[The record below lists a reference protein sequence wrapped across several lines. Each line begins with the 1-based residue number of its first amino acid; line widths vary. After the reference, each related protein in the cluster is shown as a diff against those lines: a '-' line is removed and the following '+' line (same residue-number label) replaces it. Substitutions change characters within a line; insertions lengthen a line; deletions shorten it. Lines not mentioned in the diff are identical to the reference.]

1 MTWTLVLAVISI
13 QWKRSFHSHVTVA
26 LKGLSR
32 LLRMFWRKR
41 EETHLARMGALQDV
55 DYWDYWLF
63 MCCFVWYNY
72 SCLVLMYLS
81 AWIQLEEYI
90 IHLHKVSKCN
100 KTQSC
105 ICPYKHFYHC
115 AVLDL
120 ESIFAATYPKC
131 QMSFPFCWW
140 CLLAWWSE
148 SKTFRPSESITQSSE
163 LAKVFSCSQ
172 AQHRGYQSCQ
182 HTTMTTTATSK
193 TCKLESLSFPPSAK
207 M

>member
-1 MTWTLVLAVISI
+1 MLTTGTTDSSCVVLWCGTTTKHAC
-13 QWKRSFHSHVTVA
+13 
-26 LKGLSR
+26 
-32 LLRMFWRKR
+32 LL
-41 EETHLARMGALQDV
+41 
-55 DYWDYWLF
+55 
-63 MCCFVWYNY
+63 
-72 SCLVLMYLS
+72 LMYLS
-81 AWIQLEEYI
+81 AGK
-90 IHLHKVSKCN
+90 IHNTFATNFPNV
-100 KTQSC
+100 
-105 ICPYKHFYHC
+105 IKHNLAYSGGMSPKNIFTI
-115 AVLDL
+115 VQFLDL
-120 ESIFAATYPKC
+120 ESIFAGATYPKC